1 MAKDKYSRERAWIRS
16 KQAKGVSKTELLNCV
31 GVFSNKKK
39 SRVMS
44 EKGLSD
50 REYKKRYDFL
60 ANVYFLLNNENDK
73 YSKI

>member
-1 MAKDKYSRERAWIRS
+1 MPRDKYFRERAWIRS

-44 EKGLSD
+44 EKNLSEK
-50 REYKKRYDFL
+50 EYAKRATFL
-60 ANVYFLLNNENDK
+60 ARVYYLLSTE
-73 YSKI
+73 